1 MLIYRGWV
9 PPFSLPRGL
18 GESNQLKEG
27 IRGAVVTPGIE
38 VTPPPS
44 CSRRVHGGGT
54 GQHPALLR
62 APGAPGTQR
71 SSRGKSVVNILMA
84 TICLAGLSGL

>member
-9 PPFSLPRGL
+9 PPFSPPRGL

-38 VTPPPS
+38 VTPATLLQQAGA
-44 CSRRVHGGGT
+44 RRWHRAASS
-54 GQHPALLR
+54 PATEPLVRPGPKGAVGENLLL
-62 APGAPGTQR
+62 
-71 SSRGKSVVNILMA
+71 IY
-84 TICLAGLSGL
+84 